1 MIIASSAVVVGGA
14 AKGSRECSSVEGSS
28 VGMERTE
35 AGKMSDRESGDEQAQ
50 ALNRGDRRL
59 LPRRRLPRKIRAFAS
74 DETPSAGNRNG
85 AAGLSSGV
93 VSPRPPPQQQRLLFL
108 VILSWSS
115 TGGKPFQMAGS

>member
-1 MIIASSAVVVGGA
+1 
-14 AKGSRECSSVEGSS
+14 
-28 VGMERTE
+28 
-35 AGKMSDRESGDEQAQ
+35 MSDRESGDEQAQ